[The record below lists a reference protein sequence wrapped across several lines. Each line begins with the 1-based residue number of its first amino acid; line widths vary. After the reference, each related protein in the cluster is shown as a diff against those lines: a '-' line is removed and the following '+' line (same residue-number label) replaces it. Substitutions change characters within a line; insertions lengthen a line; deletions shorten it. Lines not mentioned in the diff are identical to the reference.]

1 MQSPSTQPEL
11 LAAAADAAKALQT
24 ARRIVERLAPGGL
37 DETGED
43 PAILIGAAA
52 LIIALRMP
60 VHAASRKPADEAE
73 Q

>member
-1 MQSPSTQPEL
+1 MV
-11 LAAAADAAKALQT
+11 AL
-24 ARRIVERLAPGGL
+24 RGEGGL
-37 DETGED
+37 DESGED